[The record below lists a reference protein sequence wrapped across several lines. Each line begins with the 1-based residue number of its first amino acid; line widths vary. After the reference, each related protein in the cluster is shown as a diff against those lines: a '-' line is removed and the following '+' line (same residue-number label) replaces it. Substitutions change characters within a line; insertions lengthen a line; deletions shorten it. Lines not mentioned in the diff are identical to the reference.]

1 MVKQWIA
8 TLNSEQQE
16 AVLASEGEN
25 LLVLAGAGSGKT
37 TVLVNYIARQIDE
50 GYRTPAEVL
59 AVTFTNKAAQEMKH
73 RIAHLLDV
81 PLSGMWVGTFHGLC
95 HRLLRRHHQEADLP
109 AEFHVMD
116 SDDQARMIKRI
127 MAGLSLQESQW
138 PVKQAQHII
147 NNYKDEGLRARHI
160 EPPAFGPGKTWH
172 RVYEAYEQACK
183 KAGVLDFAEL
193 ILRTH
198 ELFRELPALLA
209 HYQERFR
216 TILVDEF
223 QDTNHIQYAWVR
235 GLTGPHTT
243 VVAVGDDDQSI
254 YGWRGAKVEN
264 IQHFLKDFAPVK
276 TIRLEQNYRS
286 TASILDAANA
296 VINHNQDRMGKSL
309 WTRGERG
316 DKILLYAAF
325 NDLDEARFVAERIQ
339 MALDGGESL
348 QDIAILYRSNA
359 QSRLMEESL
368 IRAQIPYRIYGGLRF
383 FERAEIKD
391 ALAYLRLLANSNDD
405 VAFDRVVNFPTRGIG
420 EKTQDLLKE
429 KAKTQGIS
437 LWEAAHN
444 TLKEQELPA
453 RAAAALAGFMNLITS
468 MQQAT
473 VDMSLGEQVGHV
485 IEHSG
490 LLAHFSALKAEK
502 ETKLDN
508 LQELMNAASDFRID
522 ADDMESITP
531 LASFLA
537 HASLEAGEM
546 QASGHNEAVH
556 MMTLHAAKG
565 LEFNRV
571 FIVGMEEGIFPT
583 KLSLEQDARL
593 EEERRLCYVG
603 LTRARRNL
611 VLSHADIRRQY
622 GREEYHRPS
631 RFIREIPSELMEE
644 RRLKTSAAKNAS
656 AFADI
661 PVREE
666 ESQGFYL
673 GQAVM
678 HPSFGRGVVQSF
690 EGNGAH
696 ARVQVRFAD
705 GGSKWLVIAYANLSP
720 ATA

>member
-1 MVKQWIA
+1 MVKQWIS
-8 TLNSEQQE
+8 TLNPEQQE
-16 AVLASEGEN
+16 AVLANEGEN

-50 GYRTPAEVL
+50 GCRMPAEIL

-73 RIAHLLDV
+73 RIQHLLNV

-95 HRLLRRHHQEADLP
+95 HRLLRRHYQEAGLP

-116 SDDQARMIKRI
+116 SDDQARLIKRI

-147 NNYKDEGLRARHI
+147 NSNKDEGLRARHI

-183 KAGVLDFAEL
+183 KSGVLDFAEL

-198 ELFRELPALLA
+198 ELFRELPALLG
-209 HYQERFR
+209 HYQARFR

-223 QDTNHIQYAWVR
+223 QDTNSIQYAWIR
-235 GLTGPHTT
+235 SLAGANAT

-254 YGWRGAKVEN
+254 YGWRGARVEN

-296 VINHNQDRMGKSL
+296 VINHNQERMGKSL
-309 WTRGERG
+309 WTKGERG

-339 MALDGGESL
+339 MALDSGESI

-368 IRAQIPYRIYGGLRF
+368 IRARIPYRIYGGLRF

-391 ALAYLRLLANSNDD
+391 ALAYLRLLANTNDD

-420 EKTQDLLKE
+420 EKTQDAL
-429 KAKTQGIS
+429 KAKAREEGTS
-437 LWEAAHN
+437 LWEAAQN
-444 TLKEQELPA
+444 TLKEQTLPA
-453 RAAAALAGFMNLITS
+453 RAAQALAGFLNLIIN
-468 MQQAT
+468 MQQETLEAG
-473 VDMSLGEQVGHV
+473 LGRQVEHV

-508 LQELMNAASDFRID
+508 LQELINAATDFKID
-522 ADDMESITP
+522 VDDIDSISP

-546 QASGHNEAVH
+546 QASNHNEAVH

-571 FIVGMEEGIFPT
+571 FIVGMEEGIFPS

-611 VLSHADIRRQY
+611 ILSHAEIRRQY

-631 RFIREIPSELMEE
+631 RFIREIPTELLEE
-644 RRLKTSAAKNAS
+644 RRLKPTASKNTT

-690 EGNGAH
+690 EGNGSH

-705 GGSKWLVIAYANLSP
+705 GGSKWLVMAYANLSP
-720 ATA
+720 VTA